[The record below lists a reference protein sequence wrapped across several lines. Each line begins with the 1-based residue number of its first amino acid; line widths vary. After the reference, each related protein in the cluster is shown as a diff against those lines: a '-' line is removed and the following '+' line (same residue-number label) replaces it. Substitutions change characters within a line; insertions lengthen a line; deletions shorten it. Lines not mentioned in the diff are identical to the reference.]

1 MSAIPLEYLKK
12 IGSYRNMK
20 VHGETVTVIAD
31 AAETSA
37 LTESRIADF
46 RSHLVRNNVK
56 VVGVDSKEKKEV
68 CLGSTNI
75 LSDYVLVLYAGNR
88 CYIFH
93 YGVNYVIPES
103 LLKIFRD
110 PNICFVGS
118 FVLNQSYYKSMNSE
132 VISAGK
138 LAAMVLKKPGLT
150 TSALA
155 SIAKEAGI
163 QYDGPSF
170 ESKAVIEV
178 DWRNPKVLTAEMVKI
193 AINDAVAHYLI
204 GCKLF
209 KMLDDN

>member
-56 VVGVDSKEKKEV
+56 VVGVDSKEKK
-68 CLGSTNI
+68 
-75 LSDYVLVLYAGNR
+75 R
-88 CYIFH
+88 
-93 YGVNYVIPES
+93 
-103 LLKIFRD
+103 K
-110 PNICFVGS
+110 
-118 FVLNQSYYKSMNSE
+118 